1 MTIVPQVMTAG
12 NVGVHSS
19 FWLLLIFPSDL
30 ACLAASHWY
39 CIIFLINSFF
49 FLFSFL
55 WQPESALC
63 FHRGIVKDLQMIKLK
78 LRKSCDIIH
87 TVKKL
92 VKLENWDSSLKLKP
106 YISDLDL
113 NPLAGI
119 QTQSKPCLGPKPTW
133 LGLKP
138 SQNPA
143 WDLNQRVW
151 DSNPAKIHGIWFL
164 DLMKIR
170 FLMSHRWK
178 NSVRDKVI
186 GKKWIYSDTE
196 RSIPHRAWGITEG
209 EHGCEMW
216 HG

>member
-1 MTIVPQVMTAG
+1 
-12 NVGVHSS
+12 
-19 FWLLLIFPSDL
+19 
-30 ACLAASHWY
+30 
-39 CIIFLINSFF
+39 
-49 FLFSFL
+49 
-55 WQPESALC
+55 
-63 FHRGIVKDLQMIKLK
+63 MIKLK

-113 NPLAGI
+113 SPLAGI

-170 FLMSHRWK
+170 FLMFHRWK

-196 RSIPHRAWGITEG
+196 RSIPTEPGASQRWAWLWNVAWLVFIGWASSYVNEWEDYSNYIWEG
-209 EHGCEMW
+209 AEISRIWATAHSLVF
-216 HG
+216 

>member
-1 MTIVPQVMTAG
+1 
-12 NVGVHSS
+12 
-19 FWLLLIFPSDL
+19 
-30 ACLAASHWY
+30 
-39 CIIFLINSFF
+39 
-49 FLFSFL
+49 
-55 WQPESALC
+55 
-63 FHRGIVKDLQMIKLK
+63 MIKLK

-113 NPLAGI
+113 SPLAGI

-170 FLMSHRWK
+170 FLMSHHWK

-196 RSIPHRAWGITEG
+196 RSTFHRQSMGHRREWMWPINLAWLVFIGWVIIYANEWEDYSNYLG
-209 EHGCEMW
+209 ERADVSRIWATTHSLVF
-216 HG
+216 